1 MKQAVFIFLSAG
13 LIGIGCSNDN
23 EAEPS
28 TDPKPL
34 PGGGTAAGDGGTGG
48 LGTEEGTALPGGG
61 LTPPPVTAGIE
72 KLNPTNDVPVLAER
86 NGRYYQVYEI
96 AEKTYTGKVVLLHP
110 DGITTS
116 SEKIYMDGLLTRQTE
131 WHANKQKKMESVLQP
146 DGTMKTAHYDDQGKP
161 VKGAV
166 KIIIAPGRG
175 LEWTKGFGASQRRID
190 GYKGQPTELIKRVFG
205 DPDED
210 QNGVWIYKGMKVKV
224 AQPGSP
230 GGKLM
235 TTVRF
240 VIQDDKVLDV
250 AVEP

>member
-1 MKQAVFIFLSAG
+1 M
-13 LIGIGCSNDN
+13 
-23 EAEPS
+23 
-28 TDPKPL
+28 
-34 PGGGTAAGDGGTGG
+34 
-48 LGTEEGTALPGGG
+48 
-61 LTPPPVTAGIE
+61 
-72 KLNPTNDVPVLAER
+72 LAER
-86 NGRYYQVYEI
+86 NGRYFQVYEI
-96 AEKTYTGKVVLLHP
+96 ADKTFTGKVVLLHL

-116 SEKIYMDGLLTRQTE
+116 SEKIYMDGLLTRHTE

-146 DGTMKTAHYDDQGKP
+146 DGTMKTAHYDEQGKP

-175 LEWTKGFGASQRRID
+175 LEWTKGFGASRTRID
-190 GYKGQPTELIKRVFG
+190 GYKGQPTELITRVFG

-250 AVEP
+250 TVEP